1 MRKLRV
7 RKYESKEEIA
17 RDLQAASRILTKSRM
32 MIEECRA
39 NSAAPLS
46 KRQEMVSRKFPKI
59 ISAVATLDAVI
70 PNMSNWIMGTPE
82 QDVCEATT
90 KTIEQLALKHE
101 KAKTKFLST
110 ARVMAG
116 QTSKRFRALS
126 NQVKAR
132 VDNALYGTYKQS
144 KINLMLLPVSEGET
158 VTAALLSYSDM
169 RDQSG
174 YVYPNFYAYL
184 FETASGVEVRS
195 SPFFSLS
202 YLKGEPV
209 KSAADASRLVLA
221 RLTMLDITPG
231 ENNV

>member
-7 RKYESKEEIA
+7 RKYENKEEIA

-39 NSAAPLS
+39 NATAPLP
-46 KRQEMVSRKFPKI
+46 KRQEIVARKFPRI
-59 ISAVATLDAVI
+59 ISVVATLDAVI
-70 PNMSNWIMGTPE
+70 PNMSNWMMGTPE
-82 QDVCEATT
+82 QNICDATT

-101 KAKTKFLST
+101 KAKIKFLT
-110 ARVMAG
+110 AARVMAG

-126 NQVKAR
+126 NQVKVR
-132 VDNALYGTYKQS
+132 VDNALVGTYKQS
-144 KINLMLLPVSEGET
+144 KINLMMLPDTNGGT

-174 YVYPNFYAYL
+174 YVYPNFYTYL

-195 SPFFSLS
+195 SPFFSLA
-202 YLKGEPV
+202 YHKGEQV
-209 KSAADASRLVLA
+209 KSAAEASRLVLS
-221 RLTMLDITPG
+221 RLTMLDIMPG

>member
-39 NSAAPLS
+39 NASAALP
-46 KRQEMVSRKFPKI
+46 KRQAIVAAKFPQI
-59 ISAVATLDAVI
+59 ISTVAALDVVL
-70 PNMSNWIMGTPE
+70 PNMSNWITGSPTE
-82 QDVCEATT
+82 SCTATA
-90 KTIEQLALKHE
+90 KVIEQLALKHA
-101 KAKTKFLST
+101 KAKTKFLTT

-126 NQVKAR
+126 NQVKVR
-132 VDNALYGTYKQS
+132 VDNALYGTYAQS
-144 KINLMLLPVSEGET
+144 KINLMLLPDDNGGT
-158 VTAALLSYSDM
+158 VTAAMLSYSEM

-195 SPFFSLS
+195 SPFFSLA
-202 YLKGEPV
+202 YHKGEPV
-209 KSAADASRLVLA
+209 KSASEASKLLLA
-221 RLTMLDITPG
+221 RLTLLDITPG